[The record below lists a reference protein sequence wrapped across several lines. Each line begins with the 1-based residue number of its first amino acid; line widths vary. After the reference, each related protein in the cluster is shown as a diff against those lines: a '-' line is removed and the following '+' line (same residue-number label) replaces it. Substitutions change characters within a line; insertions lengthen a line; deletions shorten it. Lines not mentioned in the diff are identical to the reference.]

1 MSRCSPR
8 DGRAGSIR
16 GRVIAGNWATSTWK
30 SRAWLRPTSRSAR
43 PSAATISVALGSRD
57 TIRGGCMV
65 MAIVLERRELPSRC
79 LCLLGLR
86 LLAPFPMDEPQIAE
100 IDEQAGALSED
111 EHRVLAPQRVHEQ
124 DGAAGQIGRAHV

>member
-1 MSRCSPR
+1 
-8 DGRAGSIR
+8 
-16 GRVIAGNWATSTWK
+16 
-30 SRAWLRPTSRSAR
+30 
-43 PSAATISVALGSRD
+43 
-57 TIRGGCMV
+57 MV

-124 DGAAGQIGRAHV
+124 DGAAGQREIPEGDRDDALAADLALQPLHRSEEQTSELQSLMRISYAVFCLKKKKTNT

>member
-1 MSRCSPR
+1 
-8 DGRAGSIR
+8 
-16 GRVIAGNWATSTWK
+16 
-30 SRAWLRPTSRSAR
+30 
-43 PSAATISVALGSRD
+43 
-57 TIRGGCMV
+57 MV

-124 DGAAGQIGRAHV
+124 DGAAGQREIPEGDRDDRSEEHTSELQSLMRISYAVFCLKKKNNNTKTK